1 MRILGIDHGD
11 VRIGLALSD
20 ESGLIARPLLVVE
33 HTARETDAETVA
45 RLAAEKGARLIVI
58 GLPTDAEGEPGH
70 QARKVMRWAEALGRA
85 TPIRIELW
93 DESFT
98 SVEADRLL
106 SARRRGEPGEPGE
119 PREPNDAYAA
129 AVMLQS
135 YLDAHH
141 PVE

>member
-1 MRILGIDHGD
+1 MRILGIDHGE
-11 VRIGLALSD
+11 VRIGLAVSD
-20 ESGLIARPLLVVE
+20 ESGLIARPLMVVE
-33 HTARETDAETVA
+33 HVAREADAETVA

-58 GLPTDAEGEPGH
+58 GLPTDAGGEPGH
-70 QARKVMRWAEALGRA
+70 QARKVLRWAEALGRA
-85 TPIRIELW
+85 TPIKIELW

-98 SVEADRLL
+98 SVEADSLM
-106 SARRRGEPGEPGE
+106 SAHRRGEPRE

-141 PVE
+141 PAV

>member
-1 MRILGIDHGD
+1 MRILGIDHGE

-20 ESGLIARPLLVVE
+20 ETGLIARPLMVVE
-33 HTARETDAETVA
+33 HVARESDAETVA

-70 QARKVMRWAEALGRA
+70 QARKVLRWAEALGRA
-85 TPIRIELW
+85 TPIKIELW

-98 SVEADRLL
+98 SVEADSLM
-106 SARRRGEPGEPGE
+106 SAHRRGE

-135 YLDAHH
+135 YLDAH
-141 PVE
+141 PPAV